1 MCIYI
6 LHSVNEKSIQFEANL
21 FILVMVSEQEQQTT
35 MAGSQKASGSENK
48 TIDPSHPLYIH
59 HSDQPGHVLVPIK
72 LNGVNYQSWSKA
84 VIHALTTKKKIGFVD
99 GTVEEPSQE
108 DEPFMFEQWNQCN
121 NMILSW
127 LTHAVESDIAEGI
140 IHAKTAREVWV
151 DLRDQF
157 SQKNAPAVF
166 QIQKSIA
173 TMSQGTMTVAAYF
186 TKIKALWDELETY
199 RSPLTYNQ
207 RQAHLEQREEDRL
220 MQFLMGLNES
230 YKAVRSNILMMSPLP
245 NVRQA
250 YSLIVQEEMQ
260 RQVSSEPTKNFS
272 ITAAVPGKGGNPRQ
286 KMCDHCNRSGHT
298 IDECRTLKF
307 HCKFCD
313 KRGHTEDRCRLK
325 NGSNNKTGQF
335 RGQRP
340 FGRGNQPSANATES
354 QEMSDSTSS
363 STVQGFTTEQ
373 IQQLAQAIRAL
384 NHSNSGNIDAYA
396 NAAGLIPST
405 LMSVNSSSTSSWI
418 LDTGA
423 TDHIV
428 SHMSLFTDL
437 KPSNVTTVNLPNG
450 AASPI
455 THTGTVI
462 FYSQLTLKDVLCV
475 PSFNLNLISASKL
488 AKDQNCCIIFFPD
501 YCILQDLVSGK
512 MIGSGKQR
520 GGLYY
525 MHPSTN
531 KSVVFHVSQ
540 PFDLWHLRLGHPS
553 FSRFKLL
560 SHLLPDIHKEL
571 GNHCPICPQ
580 AKQTRL
586 PFPKSSITTKF
597 PFSLLH
603 CDVWGP
609 HKIPAHTGS
618 RYFLTIV
625 DDFSRCTWIFLMHHK
640 SETQSLLTN
649 FVQFVKTQFHTDV
662 QTVRMDN
669 GTEFIPLRIFLQ
681 NKGIELQTS
690 CIYTPQQN
698 GVVERKHRHI
708 LNVARSLMFQSNVPL
723 EFWGECVLTAV
734 YLINRIPTPLLSNKS
749 PFEVLYN
756 RPPSLTHLRVFGC
769 ECYVTNVHP
778 KQKFDPRASIC
789 VFLGYPHGKKGY
801 KVLDLQT
808 QKISVSRDIFF
819 RENIFP
825 FHSSSSQSQQ
835 HSPSLPLPLPIS
847 FDSTPQPISL
857 PRFSPSSTPPL
868 SHHNPV
874 SSPPSSNTDVP
885 EPLSPESVASPL
897 PSSPSPSSLSSPP
910 SVPSVP
916 SNTSAP
922 SPTHEPPLRR
932 STRHIQPPAWHHDY
946 AMSAQ
951 LNHSS
956 TQSSSR
962 QGTRYPLSSHLSF
975 FRFSPHHRAFLAL
988 LTAQTEPSS
997 FEQADCDPRWRQAM
1011 STELQALERNNT
1023 WEMVPLPPGHK
1034 PIGCRWVYKIKYHSD
1049 GTIERYKARLVAKG
1063 YTQVAGIDY
1072 QETFSPTA
1080 KLTTLRCLL
1089 TVAASRNWY
1098 IHQLDVHNAFLHG
1111 NLQEEVYMTPPPG
1124 LRRQGENLVCRLRKS
1139 IYGLKQAS
1147 RNWFST
1153 FTATVKS
1160 AGYIQ
1165 SKADYSLF
1173 TKSQGNKFTAILIYV
1188 DDILLTGNDLHE
1200 IKMLKTHLLKRFF
1213 IKDLGELKYFLG
1225 IEFSRSKKG
1234 IFMSQRKY
1242 ALDILQDIGLTR
1254 VKPEKFPMEQNLKLT
1269 DEDGELLHDP
1279 SRYRRLVGR
1288 LIYLTVTRPDIVYPV
1303 RTLSQF
1309 MNTPRKPHWEAALR
1323 VLRYIKGS
1331 PGQGL
1336 FLPSENNL
1344 TLSAFCDSDWGGC
1357 RMSRRS
1363 VSGYCVFLGS
1373 SLISWK

>member
-1 MCIYI
+1 
-6 LHSVNEKSIQFEANL
+6 
-21 FILVMVSEQEQQTT
+21 
-35 MAGSQKASGSENK
+35 MAGNQKAFGSENK

-84 VIHALTTKKKIGFVD
+84 VIHALTAKKKIGFVD

-121 NMILSW
+121 SMILSW
-127 LTHAVESDIAEGI
+127 LTHVVESDIAEGI

-199 RSPLTYNQ
+199 RSPLTCNQ

-220 MQFLMGLNES
+220 MQFLMGLDES
-230 YKAVRSNILMMSPLP
+230 YKVVRSNILMMSPLP

-260 RQVSSEPTKNFS
+260 RQVSSEPTENFS
-272 ITAAVPGKGGNPRQ
+272 IATAVPRKGGNPRQ
-286 KMCDHCNRSGHT
+286 KMCDHCNRSGHAV
-298 IDECRTLKF
+298 DECRTLKF

-340 FGRGNQPSANATES
+340 FGRGNQPLANATKS

-363 STVQGFTTEQ
+363 STIQGFTTEQ

-396 NAAGLIPST
+396 NAAG
-405 LMSVNSSSTSSWI
+405 V
-418 LDTGA
+418 
-423 TDHIV
+423 TDHII

-450 AASPI
+450 L
-455 THTGTVI
+455 G
-462 FYSQLTLKDVLCV
+462 FGEDDWL
-475 PSFNLNLISASKL
+475 
-488 AKDQNCCIIFFPD
+488 
-501 YCILQDLVSGK
+501 G
-512 MIGSGKQR
+512 
-520 GGLYY
+520 
-525 MHPSTN
+525 
-531 KSVVFHVSQ
+531 
-540 PFDLWHLRLGHPS
+540 RLS
-553 FSRFKLL
+553 DK
-560 SHLLPDIHKEL
+560 
-571 GNHCPICPQ
+571 
-580 AKQTRL
+580 
-586 PFPKSSITTKF
+586 
-597 PFSLLH
+597 
-603 CDVWGP
+603 P
-609 HKIPAHTGS
+609 H
-618 RYFLTIV
+618 
-625 DDFSRCTWIFLMHHK
+625 
-640 SETQSLLTN
+640 
-649 FVQFVKTQFHTDV
+649 
-662 QTVRMDN
+662 
-669 GTEFIPLRIFLQ
+669 
-681 NKGIELQTS
+681 
-690 CIYTPQQN
+690 
-698 GVVERKHRHI
+698 
-708 LNVARSLMFQSNVPL
+708 
-723 EFWGECVLTAV
+723 
-734 YLINRIPTPLLSNKS
+734 
-749 PFEVLYN
+749 
-756 RPPSLTHLRVFGC
+756 
-769 ECYVTNVHP
+769 
-778 KQKFDPRASIC
+778 
-789 VFLGYPHGKKGY
+789 
-801 KVLDLQT
+801 
-808 QKISVSRDIFF
+808 
-819 RENIFP
+819 
-825 FHSSSSQSQQ
+825 
-835 HSPSLPLPLPIS
+835 
-847 FDSTPQPISL
+847 FDSIALKQITI
-857 PRFSPSSTPPL
+857 R
-868 SHHNPV
+868 
-874 SSPPSSNTDVP
+874 
-885 EPLSPESVASPL
+885 
-897 PSSPSPSSLSSPP
+897 
-910 SVPSVP
+910 VP

-946 AMSAQ
+946 VMSAQ

-962 QGTRYPLSSHLSF
+962 Q
-975 FRFSPHHRAFLAL
+975 
-988 LTAQTEPSS
+988 AQIEPSS

-1034 PIGCRWVYKIKYHSD
+1034 PIGCRWVYKIKYHYD
-1049 GTIERYKARLVAKG
+1049 GTIERYKACLVAKG

-1213 IKDLGELKYFLG
+1213 IKDLG
-1225 IEFSRSKKG
+1225 
-1234 IFMSQRKY
+1234 
-1242 ALDILQDIGLTR
+1242 

-1288 LIYLTVTRPDIVYPV
+1288 LIYLTITRLDIVYSV

-1309 MNTPRKPHWEAALR
+1309 MNTPQKPHWEAALR

-1363 VSGYCVFLGS
+1363 VSGYCVFLRS
-1373 SLISWK
+1373 SLISWKSKKQTNVSRSSAEAEYRAMANTCLELTWLRYILKDLKVELDKPAPLFCDNQAALYIAANPVFHERTKHIEIDCHIVREKLQAGVIRPCYVSTKMQLADVFTKALGREQFEFLCTKLGVLDLHSPT

>member
-1 MCIYI
+1 
-6 LHSVNEKSIQFEANL
+6 
-21 FILVMVSEQEQQTT
+21 MVSEPEQQTT
-35 MAGSQKASGSENK
+35 MAGSQKASGSEYK

-84 VIHALTTKKKIGFVD
+84 VIHALTAKKKIGFVD

-121 NMILSW
+121 SMILSW

-173 TMSQGTMTVAAYF
+173 TISKPYGTSLRHT
-186 TKIKALWDELETY
+186 IPD
-199 RSPLTYNQ
+199 RNQ

-260 RQVSSEPTKNFS
+260 RQ
-272 ITAAVPGKGGNPRQ
+272 
-286 KMCDHCNRSGHT
+286 
-298 IDECRTLKF
+298 
-307 HCKFCD
+307 
-313 KRGHTEDRCRLK
+313 DRCRLK

-340 FGRGNQPSANATES
+340 FGRGINPQERDES
-354 QEMSDSTSS
+354 REMSDSTSS

-405 LMSVNSSSTSSWI
+405 LVSINSSSTSSWI

-428 SHMSLFTDL
+428 SHKSLFTDL
-437 KPSNVTTVNLPNG
+437 KPSNVTTVNLPN
-450 AASPI
+450 
-455 THTGTVI
+455 
-462 FYSQLTLKDVLCV
+462 DVLCV

-512 MIGSGKQR
+512 MIGS
-520 GGLYY
+520 
-525 MHPSTN
+525 
-531 KSVVFHVSQ
+531 
-540 PFDLWHLRLGHPS
+540 
-553 FSRFKLL
+553 
-560 SHLLPDIHKEL
+560 
-571 GNHCPICPQ
+571 
-580 AKQTRL
+580 
-586 PFPKSSITTKF
+586 
-597 PFSLLH
+597 
-603 CDVWGP
+603 
-609 HKIPAHTGS
+609 
-618 RYFLTIV
+618 
-625 DDFSRCTWIFLMHHK
+625 
-640 SETQSLLTN
+640 
-649 FVQFVKTQFHTDV
+649 
-662 QTVRMDN
+662 
-669 GTEFIPLRIFLQ
+669 
-681 NKGIELQTS
+681 
-690 CIYTPQQN
+690 
-698 GVVERKHRHI
+698 
-708 LNVARSLMFQSNVPL
+708 
-723 EFWGECVLTAV
+723 
-734 YLINRIPTPLLSNKS
+734 
-749 PFEVLYN
+749 
-756 RPPSLTHLRVFGC
+756 
-769 ECYVTNVHP
+769 
-778 KQKFDPRASIC
+778 
-789 VFLGYPHGKKGY
+789 
-801 KVLDLQT
+801 
-808 QKISVSRDIFF
+808 
-819 RENIFP
+819 
-825 FHSSSSQSQQ
+825 
-835 HSPSLPLPLPIS
+835 
-847 FDSTPQPISL
+847 
-857 PRFSPSSTPPL
+857 
-868 SHHNPV
+868 
-874 SSPPSSNTDVP
+874 
-885 EPLSPESVASPL
+885 VASPL

-916 SNTSAP
+916 SNTLCLAP
-922 SPTHEPPLRR
+922 RLCHVR
-932 STRHIQPPAWHHDY
+932 
-946 AMSAQ
+946 

-962 QGTRYPLSSHLSF
+962 Q
-975 FRFSPHHRAFLAL
+975 
-988 LTAQTEPSS
+988 AQTEPSS

-1049 GTIERYKARLVAKG
+1049 GTIERYKAHLVAKG

-1089 TVAASRNWY
+1089 TIAASRNWY

-1242 ALDILQDIGLTR
+1242 ALDILQDTGLTG

-1288 LIYLTVTRPDIVYPV
+1288 LIYLTVTRPDIVYSV

-1373 SLISWK
+1373 SLISWKSKKQTNVSRSSAEAEYRAMANTCLELTWLRYILKDLKVELDKPAPLFCDNQAALYIVTRFFTNVLNTLRLIGNSSVLCFYKDAVGDVLQRHLAGSDSILCTKLGVLDLHSPT

>member
-1 MCIYI
+1 MRKGSNSKPISLFLLWYR
-6 LHSVNEKSIQFEANL
+6 AN
-21 FILVMVSEQEQQTT
+21 
-35 MAGSQKASGSENK
+35 NK
-48 TIDPSHPLYIH
+48 PPWWRSRLRIEYRTIDPSHPSIFIIRIN
-59 HSDQPGHVLVPIK
+59 QAM
-72 LNGVNYQSWSKA
+72 SWSKRLFMPFA
-84 VIHALTTKKKIGFVD
+84 KKKIGFG

-121 NMILSW
+121 KDMILSW
-127 LTHAVESDIAEGI
+127 LTHLLNRTFLKELSMLKQRQCSG
-140 IHAKTAREVWV
+140 
-151 DLRDQF
+151 
-157 SQKNAPAVF
+157 F
-166 QIQKSIA
+166 QIKSIA
-173 TMSQGTMTVAAYF
+173 TMSQGTMMMAAYF

-199 RSPLTYNQ
+199 RSPLTCNQ

-260 RQVSSEPTKNFS
+260 RQVSSEPTENFS
-272 ITAAVPGKGGNPRQ
+272 IAAAVPGKG
-286 KMCDHCNRSGHT
+286 
-298 IDECRTLKF
+298 
-307 HCKFCD
+307 
-313 KRGHTEDRCRLK
+313 GHTEDRCRLK

-340 FGRGNQPSANATES
+340 FGR
-354 QEMSDSTSS
+354 
-363 STVQGFTTEQ
+363 
-373 IQQLAQAIRAL
+373 
-384 NHSNSGNIDAYA
+384 
-396 NAAGLIPST
+396 
-405 LMSVNSSSTSSWI
+405 
-418 LDTGA
+418 A

-428 SHMSLFTDL
+428 SHKSLFTDL
-437 KPSNVTTVNLPNG
+437 KPSNVTT
-450 AASPI
+450 
-455 THTGTVI
+455 
-462 FYSQLTLKDVLCV
+462 
-475 PSFNLNLISASKL
+475 
-488 AKDQNCCIIFFPD
+488 
-501 YCILQDLVSGK
+501 DLVSGK

-540 PFDLWHLRLGHPS
+540 PFDLWHLRL
-553 FSRFKLL
+553 
-560 SHLLPDIHKEL
+560 
-571 GNHCPICPQ
+571 
-580 AKQTRL
+580 
-586 PFPKSSITTKF
+586 
-597 PFSLLH
+597 
-603 CDVWGP
+603 
-609 HKIPAHTGS
+609 
-618 RYFLTIV
+618 
-625 DDFSRCTWIFLMHHK
+625 
-640 SETQSLLTN
+640 
-649 FVQFVKTQFHTDV
+649 
-662 QTVRMDN
+662 
-669 GTEFIPLRIFLQ
+669 
-681 NKGIELQTS
+681 
-690 CIYTPQQN
+690 
-698 GVVERKHRHI
+698 
-708 LNVARSLMFQSNVPL
+708 
-723 EFWGECVLTAV
+723 AV

-789 VFLGYPHGKKGY
+789 VFLG
-801 KVLDLQT
+801 
-808 QKISVSRDIFF
+808 
-819 RENIFP
+819 
-825 FHSSSSQSQQ
+825 SSQSQQ

-874 SSPPSSNTDVP
+874 SSPPSSNPDVP

-962 QGTRYPLSSHLSF
+962 Q
-975 FRFSPHHRAFLAL
+975 
-988 LTAQTEPSS
+988 AQTEPSS

-1063 YTQVAGIDY
+1063 YTQVAAPNSPLLLVDY
-1072 QETFSPTA
+1072 RS
-1080 KLTTLRCLL
+1080 L
-1089 TVAASRNWY
+1089 NWY
-1098 IHQLDVHNAFLHG
+1098 IHRLDVHNAFLHG
-1111 NLQEEVYMTPPPG
+1111 NLQEEVYMTPPPVFAVG
-1124 LRRQGENLVCRLRKS
+1124 RIAL
-1139 IYGLKQAS
+1139 
-1147 RNWFST
+1147 
-1153 FTATVKS
+1153 FT
-1160 AGYIQ
+1160 
-1165 SKADYSLF
+1165 F

-1200 IKMLKTHLLKRFF
+1200 IKMLKTHLLKHFF
-1213 IKDLGELKYFLG
+1213 IKDLG
-1225 IEFSRSKKG
+1225 
-1234 IFMSQRKY
+1234 
-1242 ALDILQDIGLTR
+1242 LTG

-1279 SRYRRLVGR
+1279 SSRL
-1288 LIYLTVTRPDIVYPV
+1288 
-1303 RTLSQF
+1303 
-1309 MNTPRKPHWEAALR
+1309 EATLR

-1331 PGQGL
+1331 PVKV
-1336 FLPSENNL
+1336 FSSIENNL
-1344 TLSAFCDSDWGGC
+1344 TLSAFSMANTCTELTWLRYILKDLKVELDKPAPLFCDNQATLYIINPLFHERTKHIEIDCHIVRENFKWVIRPC
-1357 RMSRRS
+1357 Y
-1363 VSGYCVFLGS
+1363 VSTKMRERLILCTKLGVLDLHS
-1373 SLISWK
+1373 PT

>member
-1 MCIYI
+1 
-6 LHSVNEKSIQFEANL
+6 
-21 FILVMVSEQEQQTT
+21 MVSEPEQQTT
-35 MAGSQKASGSENK
+35 MAGSQKASGLENK

-84 VIHALTTKKKIGFVD
+84 VIHALTAKKKIGFVN

-140 IHAKTAREVWV
+140 IHAKTARE
-151 DLRDQF
+151 
-157 SQKNAPAVF
+157 
-166 QIQKSIA
+166 KSIA

-199 RSPLTYNQ
+199 RSSLTCNQ

-250 YSLIVQEEMQ
+250 YSLIIQEEMQ
-260 RQVSSEPTKNFS
+260 RQVSSEPTENFS
-272 ITAAVPGKGGNPRQ
+272 IAAAVPGKGGNPRQ

-325 NGSNNKTGQF
+325 NGSNNKMGQF

-396 NAAGLIPST
+396 NVA
-405 LMSVNSSSTSSWI
+405 
-418 LDTGA
+418 GA

-450 AASPI
+450 LGFGEDDWLGRLSDKPHSDSIALKQI
-455 THTGTVI
+455 TI
-462 FYSQLTLKDVLCV
+462 RA
-475 PSFNLNLISASKL
+475 IS
-488 AKDQNCCIIFFPD
+488 I
-501 YCILQDLVSGK
+501 
-512 MIGSGKQR
+512 
-520 GGLYY
+520 
-525 MHPSTN
+525 
-531 KSVVFHVSQ
+531 
-540 PFDLWHLRLGHPS
+540 
-553 FSRFKLL
+553 
-560 SHLLPDIHKEL
+560 
-571 GNHCPICPQ
+571 
-580 AKQTRL
+580 
-586 PFPKSSITTKF
+586 
-597 PFSLLH
+597 
-603 CDVWGP
+603 
-609 HKIPAHTGS
+609 
-618 RYFLTIV
+618 
-625 DDFSRCTWIFLMHHK
+625 
-640 SETQSLLTN
+640 
-649 FVQFVKTQFHTDV
+649 
-662 QTVRMDN
+662 
-669 GTEFIPLRIFLQ
+669 
-681 NKGIELQTS
+681 
-690 CIYTPQQN
+690 
-698 GVVERKHRHI
+698 
-708 LNVARSLMFQSNVPL
+708 
-723 EFWGECVLTAV
+723 
-734 YLINRIPTPLLSNKS
+734 
-749 PFEVLYN
+749 
-756 RPPSLTHLRVFGC
+756 
-769 ECYVTNVHP
+769 
-778 KQKFDPRASIC
+778 
-789 VFLGYPHGKKGY
+789 
-801 KVLDLQT
+801 
-808 QKISVSRDIFF
+808 
-819 RENIFP
+819 
-825 FHSSSSQSQQ
+825 
-835 HSPSLPLPLPIS
+835 
-847 FDSTPQPISL
+847 

-916 SNTSAP
+916 STTSAP

-962 QGTRYPLSSHLSF
+962 Q
-975 FRFSPHHRAFLAL
+975 
-988 LTAQTEPSS
+988 AQTEPSS

-1011 STELQALERNNT
+1011 FTELQALERNNT

-1072 QETFSPTA
+1072 QETFSPTS

-1242 ALDILQDIGLTR
+1242 ALDILQDTGLTGA
-1254 VKPEKFPMEQNLKLT
+1254 KPEKFPMEQNLKLT

-1288 LIYLTVTRPDIVYPV
+1288 LIYLTVTRPDIVYSV

-1357 RMSRRS
+1357 RMSRCS

-1373 SLISWK
+1373 SLISWKSKKQTNVSRSSAEAEYRAMANTCLELTWLRYILKDLKVELDKPAPLFCDNQAALYIAANPVFHERTKHIEIDCHIVREKLQAGAFGEASMYMERWCNFELFLAKHLAHSFISYPARLISVDVVDLAHVRWTGG